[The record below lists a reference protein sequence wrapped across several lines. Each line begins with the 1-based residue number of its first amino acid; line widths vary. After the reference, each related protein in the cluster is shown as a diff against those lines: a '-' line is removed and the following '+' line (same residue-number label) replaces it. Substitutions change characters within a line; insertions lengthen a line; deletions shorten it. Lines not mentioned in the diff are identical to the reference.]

1 MSETLPI
8 AHPEAAAWAARELL
22 GGRLVVLPTDTV
34 YGVAAHPARPE
45 AVAALYITKAR
56 SRQRAI
62 PVLLADM
69 SQVERAALPLSM
81 PARKLAEAFWPGPL
95 TLVVPKRDDLPGIVS
110 ALDTVGVRV
119 PDCDAARSVIRAA
132 GGALAVTSANRSGG
146 QSSATVEDAVAQL
159 GEAVALY
166 LDGGPCP
173 GGQPST
179 VVEVSAAGL
188 KVLRA
193 GPIGE
198 EALRAALGQPAD

>member
-1 MSETLPI
+1 MSEILPI
-8 AHPEAAAWAARELL
+8 AHPEAAARAVRELL
-22 GGRLVVLPTDTV
+22 DGRLVVLPTDTV
-34 YGVAAHPARPE
+34 YGLAAHPARPE
-45 AVAALYITKAR
+45 AVAALYTTKAR

-69 SQVERAALPLSM
+69 GQVERVALPLSV
-81 PARKLAEAFWPGPL
+81 PAWRLAKAFWPGPL

-110 ALDTVGVRV
+110 ALETVGVRV
-119 PDCDAARSVIRAA
+119 PDCDATRAVIRAA
-132 GGALAVTSANRSGG
+132 GGALAATSANRSSEK
-146 QSSATVEDAVAQL
+146 SSVTVEEAVAQL
-159 GEAVALY
+159 GGAVALY

-198 EALRAALGQPAD
+198 AALRAALC